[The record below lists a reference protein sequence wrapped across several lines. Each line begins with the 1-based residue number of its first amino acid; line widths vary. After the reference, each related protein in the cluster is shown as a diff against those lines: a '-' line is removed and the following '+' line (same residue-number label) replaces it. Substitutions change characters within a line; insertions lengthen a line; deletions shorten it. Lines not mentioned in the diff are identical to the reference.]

1 MNRIPLDDCQLE
13 TENLDPMK
21 ERFHRMFLALVFTGI
36 LYVNVDLDR
45 SRMTKTIFPP
55 RPSLMLMTPMAEMAL
70 SDVSA
75 PLSKKLLLS
84 SMCETEKLESLPVAC
99 VTQ

>member
-13 TENLDPMK
+13 TEKIDPMK

-55 RPSLMLMTPMAEMAL
+55 RPSLMLMKPMAEIAL
-70 SDVSA
+70 SYLSA
-75 PLSKKLLLS
+75 PLSNKLLHS
-84 SMCETEKLESLPVAC
+84 SMCETEKLE
-99 VTQ
+99 